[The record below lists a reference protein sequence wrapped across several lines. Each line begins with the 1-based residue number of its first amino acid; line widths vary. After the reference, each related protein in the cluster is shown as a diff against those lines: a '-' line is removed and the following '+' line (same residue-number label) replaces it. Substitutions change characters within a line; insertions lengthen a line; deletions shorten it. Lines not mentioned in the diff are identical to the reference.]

1 MKSILS
7 MNLQLFSADPGS
19 SGGGNSEVPPKGE
32 ITEIDVDGLTDE
44 QLAAIKEKH
53 SFKTDEDVN
62 AIVDKKFAKWQKDLE
77 AKKQEAEK
85 LAKMNAEQKALHE
98 KEQLEKRIA
107 EYEKKENIRE
117 MEKEARKM
125 LSEQKIP
132 ITDDIVSY
140 FVSEDAE
147 STKKGVEALTAYV
160 NNLQEQWEIV
170 RNTGKTPKKVAGNTQ
185 TVTVEQFN
193 AMTYAEKAE
202 LARNNPEEFNKITGG
217 H

>member
-1 MKSILS
+1 MEETEVKEVAVEEVEEKKEAS
-7 MNLQLFSADPGS
+7 P
-19 SGGGNSEVPPKGE
+19 SEETTQQAKY
-32 ITEIDVDGLTDE
+32 
-44 QLAAIKEKH
+44 
-53 SFKTDEDVN
+53 TDEDVN

-85 LAKMNAEQKALHE
+85 LAKMNAEQKAQHE

-117 MEKEARKM
+117 MEKEARIM

-147 STKKGVEALTAYV
+147 NTKKGVEALTTYV
-160 NNLQEQWEIV
+160 NNLQEQWEIA

-185 TVTVEQFN
+185 TITTEQFN

-202 LARNNPEEFNKITGG
+202 LAKNNPEEFNKITGG

>member
-1 MKSILS
+1 MEET
-7 MNLQLFSADPGS
+7 
-19 SGGGNSEVPPKGE
+19 EVQEVAVEEVEEK
-32 ITEIDVDGLTDE
+32 
-44 QLAAIKEKH
+44 KEASPSKETTQQA
-53 SFKTDEDVN
+53 KYTDEDVN

-160 NNLQEQWEIV
+160 NNLQEQWEIA

-193 AMTYAEKAE
+193 AMTYSEKAE

>member
-1 MKSILS
+1 MEET
-7 MNLQLFSADPGS
+7 
-19 SGGGNSEVPPKGE
+19 EVQEVAVEEVEEK
-32 ITEIDVDGLTDE
+32 
-44 QLAAIKEKH
+44 KEASPSKETTQQA
-53 SFKTDEDVN
+53 KYTDEDVN

-160 NNLQEQWEIV
+160 NNLQEQWEIA
-170 RNTGKTPKKVAGNTQ
+170 RNTGKTPKKPD
-185 TVTVEQFN
+185 E
-193 AMTYAEKAE
+193 
-202 LARNNPEEFNKITGG
+202 NKTTDAFQDLLNKYNK
-217 H
+217 

>member
-1 MKSILS
+1 MEETEVKEVAVEEVEEKKEAS
-7 MNLQLFSADPGS
+7 P
-19 SGGGNSEVPPKGE
+19 SEETTQQAKY
-32 ITEIDVDGLTDE
+32 
-44 QLAAIKEKH
+44 
-53 SFKTDEDVN
+53 TDEDVN

-85 LAKMNAEQKALHE
+85 LAKMNAEQKAQHE

-147 STKKGVEALTAYV
+147 NTKKGVEVLVAYV
-160 NNLQEQWEIV
+160 NNLQEQWEIA
-170 RNTGKTPKKVAGNTQ
+170 RNTGKTPKKVSGNTQ
-185 TVTVEQFN
+185 TVTTEQFN

-202 LARNNPEEFNKITGG
+202 LAKNNPEEFNKITGG

>member
-1 MKSILS
+1 MEETEVKEVAVEEVEEKKEAS
-7 MNLQLFSADPGS
+7 P
-19 SGGGNSEVPPKGE
+19 SEETTQQAKY
-32 ITEIDVDGLTDE
+32 
-44 QLAAIKEKH
+44 
-53 SFKTDEDVN
+53 TDEDVN

-85 LAKMNAEQKALHE
+85 LAKMNAEQKAQHE

-147 STKKGVEALTAYV
+147 NTKKGVEVLVAYV
-160 NNLQEQWEIV
+160 NDLQEQWEIA
-170 RNTGKTPKKVAGNTQ
+170 RNTGKTPKKVTGNAQ

-193 AMTYAEKAE
+193 AMTYLERVE
-202 LARNNPEEFNKITGG
+202 LANNNPEEFKKITGG

>member
-1 MKSILS
+1 
-7 MNLQLFSADPGS
+7 
-19 SGGGNSEVPPKGE
+19 
-32 ITEIDVDGLTDE
+32 
-44 QLAAIKEKH
+44 
-53 SFKTDEDVN
+53 
-62 AIVDKKFAKWQKDLE
+62 
-77 AKKQEAEK
+77 
-85 LAKMNAEQKALHE
+85 
-98 KEQLEKRIA
+98 
-107 EYEKKENIRE
+107 

-160 NNLQEQWEIV
+160 NNLQEQWEIA

-193 AMTYAEKAE
+193 AMTYSEKAE

>member
-1 MKSILS
+1 MEEIEVQGVAVEEVEEKKEAS
-7 MNLQLFSADPGS
+7 P
-19 SGGGNSEVPPKGE
+19 SEETTQQAKY
-32 ITEIDVDGLTDE
+32 
-44 QLAAIKEKH
+44 
-53 SFKTDEDVN
+53 TDEDVN

-160 NNLQEQWEIV
+160 NNLQEQWEIA

-193 AMTYAEKAE
+193 AMTYSEKAE

>member
-1 MKSILS
+1 MEEI
-7 MNLQLFSADPGS
+7 
-19 SGGGNSEVPPKGE
+19 EVQEVAVEEVEEK
-32 ITEIDVDGLTDE
+32 
-44 QLAAIKEKH
+44 KEASPSKETTQQA
-53 SFKTDEDVN
+53 KYTDEDVN

-160 NNLQEQWEIV
+160 NNLQEQWEIA

-202 LARNNPEEFNKITGG
+202 LAKNNPEEFNKITGG

>member
-1 MKSILS
+1 MEET
-7 MNLQLFSADPGS
+7 
-19 SGGGNSEVPPKGE
+19 EVQEVAVEEVEEK
-32 ITEIDVDGLTDE
+32 
-44 QLAAIKEKH
+44 KEASPSKETTQQA
-53 SFKTDEDVN
+53 KYTDEDVN

-147 STKKGVEALTAYV
+147 STKKGVEALTTYV
-160 NNLQEQWEIV
+160 NNLQEQWEIA

-193 AMTYAEKAE
+193 AMTYSEKAE